1 MKNIPFKDLKSK
13 NKLYKLLFIESHTD
27 LINNYNVFLLNDR
40 LVEEPNPRLKKVHNR
55 IFYLMRN
62 IKLPEYLFS
71 VKGRSNIDNANY
83 HSNSKNI
90 VTMDIAKFF
99 PKSSFD
105 RVFDYFYN
113 KLNLSHDN
121 AMILSELITIDYNC
135 VSIDDNITDWFAKTN
150 KELKY
155 NIPERHLPTGSSI
168 SQLMSFLIYK
178 DMFDEIEDFSKKRNI
193 RMSVYVDDLT
203 FSSNYNIS
211 KPFIKSIGYIVSKYG
226 LELNNSK
233 TSIYNN
239 ETSKKVTGI
248 YIDKDGK
255 LKAPSKLH
263 LDVTKMFK
271 EFKFGKNDKAN
282 KLLGKAIYV
291 NRVEKGKF
299 SNIIKAI
306 KKKR

>member
-1 MKNIPFKDLKSK
+1 
-13 NKLYKLLFIESHTD
+13 
-27 LINNYNVFLLNDR
+27 
-40 LVEEPNPRLKKVHNR
+40 
-55 IFYLMRN
+55 
-62 IKLPEYLFS
+62 
-71 VKGRSNIDNANY
+71 
-83 HSNSKNI
+83 
-90 VTMDIAKFF
+90 
-99 PKSSFD
+99 
-105 RVFDYFYN
+105 
-113 KLNLSHDN
+113 
-121 AMILSELITIDYNC
+121 
-135 VSIDDNITDWFAKTN
+135 
-150 KELKY
+150 
-155 NIPERHLPTGSSI
+155 
-168 SQLMSFLIYK
+168 
-178 DMFDEIEDFSKKRNI
+178 
-193 RMSVYVDDLT
+193 MSVYVDDLT